1 MIIVILKMSE
11 EDVRER
17 INNRHNE
24 NKTMTDM
31 LMVTTGHL
39 KLELIRDFISRKLA
53 RYFIQQRR
61 TRRTSSLS
69 PFVRE
74 CLNWKSWRNS

>member
-39 KLELIRDFISRKLA
+39 KLELIRDLISRKLA

-61 TRRTSSLS
+61 TRRTS
-69 PFVRE
+69 
-74 CLNWKSWRNS
+74 

>member
-1 MIIVILKMSE
+1 MIIVILKMLE

-61 TRRTSSLS
+61 TRRTS
-69 PFVRE
+69 
-74 CLNWKSWRNS
+74 

>member
-39 KLELIRDFISRKLA
+39 KLELIRDLISRKLA
-53 RYFIQQRR
+53 RYFVQQRR
-61 TRRTSSLS
+61 LRRRLSLS
-69 PFVRE
+69 PFGRE
-74 CLNWKSWRNS
+74 CLS

>member
-1 MIIVILKMSE
+1 MIIVILEMSE

-17 INNRHNE
+17 INTRHDG
-24 NKTMTDM
+24 NKTIADM

-39 KLELIRDFISRKLA
+39 KLELIRDLISRKLA

-61 TRRTSSLS
+61 TRRTS
-69 PFVRE
+69 
-74 CLNWKSWRNS
+74 